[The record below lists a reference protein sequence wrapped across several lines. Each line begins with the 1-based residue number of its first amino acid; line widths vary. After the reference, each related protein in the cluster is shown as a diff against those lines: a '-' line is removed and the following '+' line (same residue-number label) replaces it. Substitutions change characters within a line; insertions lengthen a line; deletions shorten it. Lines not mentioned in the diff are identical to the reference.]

1 LFTSTSPLQQ
11 KIRNWGMGLV
21 NRSHLIKRHLIK
33 EALGEV
39 Q

>member
-1 LFTSTSPLQQ
+1 LFKSTSPLQK

-21 NRSHLIKRHLIK
+21 NRSHLMKRHLIK